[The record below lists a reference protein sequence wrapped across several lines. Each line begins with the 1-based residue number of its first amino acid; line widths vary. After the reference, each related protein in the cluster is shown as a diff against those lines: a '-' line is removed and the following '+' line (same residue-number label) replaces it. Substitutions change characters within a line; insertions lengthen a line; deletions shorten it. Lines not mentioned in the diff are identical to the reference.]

1 MGEAKERRTKELAR
15 YEAKVSTI
23 GVVIGGVVT
32 AMLGAVGSCVGYYWV
47 QVSDISKSCDKLEVE
62 NKSLNEKLADQR
74 TTVAELRQ
82 TVHAKDALL
91 AAKDTQLLIKDSES
105 KYFQSKYY
113 EREGRMIT
121 REDTEIAKVIGGT
134 TRERVGIDDRMT
146 SFEKI
151 EKTWKTPLLM
161 GMRPGVF
168 LPAPDD
174 IVQPYLDMVG
184 EYDAGNYT
192 NAVRLA
198 ERIFKQIKD
207 PIDATDAHIVNI
219 DIRFGLLASEVC
231 RILAEGELV
240 RRNYERAAV
249 LMQKAAG
256 IVGNKPPAKLL
267 ALESAMFYRAG
278 FSYGY
283 FTKHMAAA
291 IENSKDEAYKK
302 EIHRELAKL
311 GYLQRYYPNKDGTG
325 IGDEIDWSHLGIAK
339 SDMPPIEK
347 RNGEIWSRRWAGFG
361 KYEAYNLSE
370 EFSRAVKSSGAKGLK
385 STKSVCAAPARMA
398 AG

>member
-1 MGEAKERRTKELAR
+1 MGEAKERQAKELAR

-23 GVVIGGVVT
+23 GTLIG
-32 AMLGAVGSCVGYYWV
+32 AAFAALLAAVGSCVGYYWV
-47 QVSDISKSCDKLEVE
+47 QTSDISRVRDKLEVE
-62 NKSLNEKLADQR
+62 NKALSEKLADQR

-91 AAKDTQLLIKDSES
+91 AAKDTQLLVKDSES
-105 KYFQSKYY
+105 KFFQAKYY

-121 REDTEIAKVIGGT
+121 REDTEVATLIGST
-134 TRERVGIDDRMT
+134 IKERVGIDDRMT

-151 EKTWKTPLLM
+151 EKSWKTPLLM

-168 LPAPDD
+168 LPAPGD

-219 DIRFGLLASEVC
+219 DVRFGLVASEVC
-231 RILAEGELV
+231 RILAEGEFV
-240 RRNYERAAV
+240 KRNYKRAAA

-256 IVGNKPPAKLL
+256 IVGNKPPASLL
-267 ALESAMFYRAG
+267 ALESAMFCRAG

-283 FTKHMAAA
+283 FTKHMAVA
-291 IENSKDEAYKK
+291 IEQAKDESYKK

-325 IGDEIDWSHLGIAK
+325 IGDEIDWGHLGIAK
-339 SDMPPIEK
+339 SDLQPIEK
-347 RNGEIWSRRWAGFG
+347 KNGEIWSRRWVGFG

-370 EFSRAVKSSGAKGLK
+370 EFSRAVRSAGAKGLK
-385 STKSVCAAPARMA
+385 PAK
-398 AG
+398 

>member
-1 MGEAKERRTKELAR
+1 MGEAKDRQTKDLAQ
-15 YEAKVSTI
+15 YEAKVSTL
-23 GVVIGGVVT
+23 GRVIG
-32 AMLGAVGSCVGYYWV
+32 AAFAALLAAVGSCVGYYWV
-47 QVSDISKSCDKLEVE
+47 QTSDISKTCDKLEVE
-62 NKSLNEKLADQR
+62 NKALSEKLADQR

-91 AAKDTQLLIKDSES
+91 AAKDTQLLIKESES

-121 REDTEIAKVIGGT
+121 REDTEIVKLIGGSIK
-134 TRERVGIDDRMT
+134 ERVGIDDKMT
-146 SFEKI
+146 PREKI
-151 EKTWKTPLLM
+151 EKSWKTPLLI

-168 LPAPDD
+168 LPAPDNV
-174 IVQPYLDMVG
+174 VQPYLDMVG
-184 EYDAGNYT
+184 EYGAGNYT

-207 PIDATDAHIVNI
+207 PIDATDAHIVDI

-231 RILAEGELV
+231 RILAEGV
-240 RRNYERAAV
+240 FAGQDYKRAAAF
-249 LMQKAAG
+249 MQKAAG

-278 FSYGY
+278 FSNGY
-283 FTKHMAAA
+283 LTKHMAAA
-291 IENSKDEAYKK
+291 IEQANDGAYKK
-302 EIHRELAKL
+302 EIHKELAKL

-325 IGDEIDWSHLGIAK
+325 VGDEIDWSYLGIAK

-370 EFSRAVKSSGAKGLK
+370 EFSRAVRSAGAKGLK
-385 STKSVCAAPARMA
+385 PAK
-398 AG
+398 